1 MSQQPRKGYKIVSL
15 VTGNLVLDMELLA
28 KLIQYKW
35 RIRIEMFKIG
45 FVYVVRNLSL
55 ALRLSVCPV
64 VGKSLT
70 CLGNLQRLETT
81 CSMHLCT
88 VRVNS

>member
-70 CLGNLQRLETT
+70 WEICKDLRRLAR
-81 CSMHLCT
+81 CIYVLY
-88 VRVNS
+88 V